1 MDRLLSSTIDKEKIT
16 RKLVIV
22 LLLFFLLPIL
32 LNTFVLIPI
41 NTSLESD
48 VLYRGS
54 VVSILVKYRQ
64 DFLDLCAFSSSY
76 AMISF
81 FTLLSPKQ
89 TKILVIFYTVTF
101 LAQIPLKLIINA
113 IIYGSFGN
121 ELQIVMDSVYLG
133 VYFALQMLQLLVVYI
148 FTRIDSDKFKAYVAT
163 LDSNKSRNEAQP
175 TKILPFS
182 KLLNWNNPLQRSAIK
197 MSLLILL
204 IKLVTRVINDISY
217 GAPESV
223 GEVLIMVL
231 YYLSDIIYGAVAY
244 LISIFVISQFYEKIK
259 KKSGVDTP
267 FSDNV

>member
-1 MDRLLSSTIDKEKIT
+1 
-16 RKLVIV
+16 
-22 LLLFFLLPIL
+22 
-32 LNTFVLIPI
+32 
-41 NTSLESD
+41 
-48 VLYRGS
+48 
-54 VVSILVKYRQ
+54 
-64 DFLDLCAFSSSY
+64 
-76 AMISF
+76 
-81 FTLLSPKQ
+81 
-89 TKILVIFYTVTF
+89 
-101 LAQIPLKLIINA
+101 
-113 IIYGSFGN
+113 
-121 ELQIVMDSVYLG
+121 MDSVYLG

-163 LDSNKSRNEAQP
+163 LDSNKSRNESQP

>member
-1 MDRLLSSTIDKEKIT
+1 
-16 RKLVIV
+16 
-22 LLLFFLLPIL
+22 
-32 LNTFVLIPI
+32 
-41 NTSLESD
+41 
-48 VLYRGS
+48 
-54 VVSILVKYRQ
+54 
-64 DFLDLCAFSSSY
+64 
-76 AMISF
+76 
-81 FTLLSPKQ
+81 
-89 TKILVIFYTVTF
+89 
-101 LAQIPLKLIINA
+101 
-113 IIYGSFGN
+113 
-121 ELQIVMDSVYLG
+121 MDSVYLG

-163 LDSNKSRNEAQP
+163 FDSNKSRNESQP

>member
-1 MDRLLSSTIDKEKIT
+1 
-16 RKLVIV
+16 
-22 LLLFFLLPIL
+22 
-32 LNTFVLIPI
+32 
-41 NTSLESD
+41 
-48 VLYRGS
+48 
-54 VVSILVKYRQ
+54 
-64 DFLDLCAFSSSY
+64 
-76 AMISF
+76 
-81 FTLLSPKQ
+81 
-89 TKILVIFYTVTF
+89 
-101 LAQIPLKLIINA
+101 
-113 IIYGSFGN
+113 
-121 ELQIVMDSVYLG
+121 MDSVYLG

-163 LDSNKSRNEAQP
+163 FDSNKSRNEAQP

-182 KLLNWNNPLQRSAIK
+182 KLINWNNPLQRSAIK